1 MKFSAVYGLLSLCW
15 TALAFRPALGQT
27 DKDFFQDVPVYTSV
41 KEAAKNPLAVRRLSL
56 VKMKLSKIPPEIF
69 EMENLEELDL
79 SRNRIREVPPAIGQ
93 LRKLRVLKLSKNQIE
108 SLPDE
113 MGQLRRLEILDISRN
128 PLYRLPESLGSCTA
142 LRQILAWDT
151 NLTGLP
157 ATLNQLENLQEVD
170 LRVILFSR
178 EDMQRLTEAFPRIK
192 IHFSGECHCGPY

>member
-1 MKFSAVYGLLSLCW
+1 MKFFTAHVLLCAFLAVVRLVPSQAQAD
-15 TALAFRPALGQT
+15 T
-27 DKDFFQDVPVYTSV
+27 DFFQDVPVYTSIR
-41 KEAAKNPLAVRRLSL
+41 EAAKNPLAVRRLSL
-56 VKMKLSKIPPEIF
+56 VKMKLSKIPPEVF
-69 EMENLEELDL
+69 DMENLEELDL
-79 SRNRIREVPPAIGQ
+79 SRNRIRDVPPAIGQ

-108 SLPDE
+108 TLPDE
-113 MGQLRRLEILDISRN
+113 LGQLRHLEILDVSRN
-128 PLYRLPESLGSCTA
+128 PLFRLPESLGGCTA

-178 EDMQRLTEAFPRIK
+178 EDMQRLTETFPRIK

>member
-1 MKFSAVYGLLSLCW
+1 MKFHIVSALFLPFGVFVSL
-15 TALAFRPALGQT
+15 TPTRAQT
-27 DKDFFQDVPVYTSV
+27 DADFFQDVPVYTSI

-56 VKMKLSKIPPEIF
+56 VKMKLNKIPPEVF
-69 EMENLEELDL
+69 DMENLEELDL

-108 SLPDE
+108 NLPDE
-113 MGQLRRLEILDISRN
+113 LGQLRRLEILDVSRN
-128 PLYRLPESLGSCTA
+128 PLFRLPESLGSCTA

-157 ATLNQLENLQEVD
+157 ASLNQLENLQEVD